1 MPALLGATTIVISK
15 IGMPVSG
22 LCHLTSRGRRIKF
35 PLLRRYNFPAAR
47 GVRHH
52 HMQKTMGSQKQWETM
67 GSGLPIPTY
76 SLGNGR
82 PDPRTFE
89 DHFYDMN
96 DYFRET
102 GREVLSDQ
110 AVASDLK
117 AVNFKNKQFERLVAT
132 KKRFTDCDFSYS
144 HFDSAYLRNCT
155 FDSCKF
161 IGSKFTNSNLRGSR
175 FEGCVFDY
183 AEFSQTQIE
192 PEILDTGCPGQENLQ
207 QKFARTL
214 RVNFNQIGDAVS
226 ANKAIKI
233 ELAAGRVH
241 LYKAWRSRES
251 YYRKKYPGIKRAA
264 AFLEWLEFI
273 LLDAFWGN
281 GESPIK
287 LLRTLVFILLV
298 IAIGEVY
305 FIKDPKILSNYI
317 DATRNAP
324 QVFLGVLQP
333 VGFSGLVLA
342 GIAAVRYV
350 MLACLV
356 SILVKRFSR
365 R

>member
-1 MPALLGATTIVISK
+1 MFVKVEYRERYKIQLL
-15 IGMPVSG
+15 
-22 LCHLTSRGRRIKF
+22 
-35 PLLRRYNFPAAR
+35 
-47 GVRHH
+47 
-52 HMQKTMGSQKQWETM
+52 
-67 GSGLPIPTY
+67 Y
-76 SLGNGR
+76 SI
-82 PDPRTFE
+82 E
-89 DHFYDMN
+89 DHFCDMN

-102 GREVLSDQ
+102 GREILADH
-110 AVASDLK
+110 AFARDLQG
-117 AVNFKNKQFERLVAT
+117 VNLRNKQFERLVAT
-132 KKRFTDCDFSYS
+132 KKHFIDCDFSYS
-144 HFDSAYLRNCT
+144 QFDSAYLRNCT

-161 IGSKFTNSNLRGSR
+161 IGCKFTNSNLRGSR

-183 AEFSQTQIE
+183 VEFSQTQVE

-214 RVNFNQIGDAVS
+214 RVNFNQIGDAVA

-233 ELAAGRVH
+233 ELEASRVH

-251 YYRKKYPGIKRAA
+251 YYRKKYPALKRVG
-264 AFLEWLEFI
+264 AFFEWLEFI

-287 LLRTLVFILLV
+287 LLRTLVFVLLA
-298 IAIGEVY
+298 IAVGEVY
-305 FIKDPKILSNYI
+305 FLKDSQVLANYLEAI
-317 DATRNAP
+317 NNAP
-324 QVFLGVLQP
+324 QVFLGIEQP
-333 VGFSGLVLA
+333 NQFSGLVLA
-342 GIAAVRYV
+342 GIATVRYV